1 MKEQDGF
8 IGVERRVTE
17 WVENRGS
24 TEVLYPGKFLQNGGN
39 IETFLK

>member
-17 WVENRGS
+17 WVENRN